1 MGKTKTSQSVE
12 LLTEEEIQEI
22 VIPSPRDIRTKM
34 PHRINPNL
42 TEQDKKYLQ
51 KHRNKQDII
60 HSLVTQFLGF
70 IRKQPDYVK
79 REHYHQ
85 ALTIAA
91 NSGIFYVEN
100 TEEDNTT
107 DKEEK

>member
-1 MGKTKTSQSVE
+1 MNKTKTQQSVE
-12 LLTEEEIQEI
+12 LLTEAEIQEI

-34 PHRINPNL
+34 PHRVNPNL
-42 TEQDKKYLQ
+42 TEEDKEYLQ

-70 IRKQPDYVK
+70 IRKQPEYVK
-79 REHYHQ
+79 KEHYHQ

-91 NSGIFYVEN
+91 NSGVFRKPEQVE
-100 TEEDNTT
+100 EEVETNE
-107 DKEEK
+107 DK